1 MVTIALLFLSNIF
14 MTFAWY
20 GHLKF
25 KDVPLWQV
33 TLASWGLAAFEC
45 MFQVP
50 ANRWGSAIFSVGQ
63 LKTIQ
68 VVIELVVFTG
78 FVRLY
83 MKESITW
90 WDSCSCSW
98 ARFLSSVSGGKQIY
112 LRVPMPAEAT
122 PPACFCMRSNC
133 TCIS

>member
-33 TLASWGLAAFEC
+33 TLASWGLAAFEY

-50 ANRWGSAIFSVGQ
+50 ANRWGSATFSVGQ

-90 WDSCSCSW
+90 HYLVGFM
-98 ARFLSSVSGGKQIY
+98 FLFLGAFFIFSEW
-112 LRVPMPAEAT
+112 R
-122 PPACFCMRSNC
+122 
-133 TCIS
+133 